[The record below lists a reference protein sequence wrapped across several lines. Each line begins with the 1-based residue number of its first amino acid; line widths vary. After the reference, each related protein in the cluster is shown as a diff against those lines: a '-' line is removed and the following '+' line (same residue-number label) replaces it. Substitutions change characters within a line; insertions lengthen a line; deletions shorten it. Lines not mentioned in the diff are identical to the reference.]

1 MSPPHSK
8 VMRLRA
14 PLASAL
20 VIMDLDR
27 AQGVEEEGKAVR
39 VRVRMQ
45 ERVKYRSS
53 VRAGIMYPGS
63 MDSAHKTG
71 LGLGVTGELYP
82 IKVGQGLNRTR
93 TPPP

>member
-27 AQGVEEEGKAVR
+27 AQGVEEEGKA

>member
-1 MSPPHSK
+1 MLPPHSK

-27 AQGVEEEGKAVR
+27 AQGVEEEGKT

-53 VRAGIMYPGS
+53 ERAGIMYPGS

-82 IKVGQGLNRTR
+82 ITVGQGRNRTR